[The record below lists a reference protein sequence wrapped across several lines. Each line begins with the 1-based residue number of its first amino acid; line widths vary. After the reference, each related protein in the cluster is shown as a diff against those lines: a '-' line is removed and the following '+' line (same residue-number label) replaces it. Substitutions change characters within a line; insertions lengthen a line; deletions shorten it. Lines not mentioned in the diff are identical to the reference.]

1 MTTTDANFKAEF
13 LEKAE
18 RYHKIAAWVGI
29 VLNLVWFIGDYLE
42 IPEFW
47 SQFFFI
53 RLTVSILSLIAFVT
67 YIRKKYDPTWLA
79 MVPFMGIALQNAY
92 MYSVMNEAQLQK
104 HTFAYIALFIGAGM
118 LVLWRPLY
126 TFIVVIVNLLAAILF
141 FYLNSPLEIDEIL
154 LNGGLLTFTVT
165 IFSIVL
171 IHTRYNLTRKEIK
184 ARMELSEQKKL
195 VEIKNEEILDSIHY
209 GKKIQDAILPDW
221 DQVREDF
228 PNSFVLFKPLDIV
241 SGDFYWY
248 HKKGELTYIVA
259 ADCTGHGVP
268 GAFLSMI
275 GNTMLNEL
283 IIEKN
288 LNKPSIILDQLKTGI
303 VEALKKRGQDQRR
316 DGMDMVLVKIDQ
328 TNKSMEFA
336 GAFNPLYLVS
346 DGKLKE
352 IKGDKMPVGVY
363 SKDMGKFTNHEINYQ
378 EGDFIYLMSDG
389 YQDQFGGPN
398 GKKFMRKRLR
408 KLLTEISPLQAEEQ
422 FNILSTKIEEWRAES
437 DQEQIDDILLIG
449 VGL

>member
-1 MTTTDANFKAEF
+1 MTTYATDWKSEF

-29 VLNLVWFIGDYLE
+29 VLNLVWFISDYFD
-42 IPEFW
+42 IPEYW
-47 SQFFFI
+47 TQFFFI
-53 RLTVSILSLIAFVT
+53 RLAVSILSLIAFLT
-67 YIRKKYDPTWLA
+67 YLRKKYDPTWLA
-79 MVPFMGIALQNAY
+79 MVPFMGIAIQNAY

-118 LVLWRPLY
+118 LVLWKPIY

-141 FYLNSPLEIDEIL
+141 FYLNSSLSIEEIV

-165 IFSIVL
+165 IFTIVL
-171 IHTRYNLTRKEIK
+171 IHTRYSLTRKEIK
-184 ARMELSEQKKL
+184 ARIELSKQKKL

-221 DQVREDF
+221 DQVKEEF

-248 HKKGELTYIVA
+248 YKKDNFSYIVA

-275 GNTMLNEL
+275 GNAMLNEL

-288 LNKPSIILDQLKTGI
+288 LSKPSVILDQLKAGM
-303 VEALKKRGQDQRR
+303 VGALKKRGQDQRR
-316 DGMDMVLVKIDQ
+316 EGMDMVLIKID
-328 TNKSMEFA
+328 KSEKSIEFA
-336 GAFNPLYLVS
+336 GAFNPLYIVS
-346 DGKLKE
+346 SGELKE

-363 SKDMGKFTNHEINYQ
+363 SKDMGKFTNHTLTYN

-408 KLLTEISPLQAEEQ
+408 NLLIKLSPLTAEEQ
-422 FNILSTKIEEWRAES
+422 FNKFSSKIESWRAES

>member
-1 MTTTDANFKAEF
+1 MTTTDANFKGEF

-42 IPEFW
+42 VPEFW

-171 IHTRYNLTRKEIK
+171 IHMRYNLTRKEIK

-248 HKKGELTYIVA
+248 QKKGDFTYIVA

-303 VEALKKRGQDQRR
+303 VAALKKRGQDQRR
-316 DGMDMVLVKIDQ
+316 EGMDMVLVKIDQ
-328 TNKSMEFA
+328 TNKSIEFA

-346 DGKLKE
+346 EGKLKE

-363 SKDMGKFTNHEINYQ
+363 SKDMGKFTNHELNYQ

-408 KLLTEISPLQAEEQ
+408 KLLAEISPLQAEEQ
-422 FNILSTKIEEWRAES
+422 FKILSSKIEDWRAES